1 LVSFFFPFLP
11 PFLQLASL
19 FSPKNFSCLF
29 LSLSQPKKSPP
40 FCWFLLLL
48 FISKR

>member
-1 LVSFFFPFLP
+1 
-11 PFLQLASL
+11 
-19 FSPKNFSCLF
+19 